1 MLKNRIGELRREKGL
16 TLKEMGEIL
25 NIRDNT
31 LSQYETGKREPQLG
45 LMIEIANFFGVS
57 LEFLFGKTD
66 IRDYPINTKDD
77 CINLLELLKSNQISY
92 DHISLES
99 ALNLLLWVS
108 ENIDLLNS
116 DDYPGLLETAYYFR
130 KQIESESKALNWF
143 SSHRK
148 SDNEIINKIIDK
160 FELEEEYYGA
170 TPKEVL
176 EFMEQ
181 TERIGYMD
189 REKIFDFIKSL
200 PDDQEIE

>member
-1 MLKNRIGELRREKGL
+1 MDNRIGELRREKGL
-16 TLKEMGEIL
+16 TLKRMGELL

-45 LMIEIANFFGVS
+45 IMLEIANFFGVS
-57 LEFLFGKTD
+57 LEYLLKKSE
-66 IRDYPINTKDD
+66 IRDYPTSNYEE
-77 CINLLELLKSNQISY
+77 CIFLLEQLKSKKISY
-92 DHISLES
+92 DHISLKS

-116 DDYPGLLETAYYFR
+116 DKYPGLIETAYYLR
-130 KQIESESKALNWF
+130 KHIESESKALNWF

-148 SDNEIINKIIDK
+148 SNNEIINEIIDK
-160 FELEEEYYGA
+160 FELEDEYNGA
-170 TPKEVL
+170 NPKEVL

-181 TERIGYMD
+181 TERIGYKD
-189 REKIFDFIKSL
+189 KEKIFDFIKSL